1 MRSLLLLF
9 LITVLSI
16 AGNAQDK
23 EPAKQAV
30 QMKQYI
36 FVMLISGPN
45 RNQDS
50 ATAAQ
55 IQKGH
60 MENIG
65 RLAKDGKL
73 IVAGPFGDDGKWRGI
88 FIFDVPTKEE
98 VIQLLNSDPAISS
111 GRLTYEIHPWWT
123 AKNCVFK

>member
-9 LITVLSI
+9 LITVLSV

-23 EPAKQAV
+23 EPAQQAV
-30 QMKQYI
+30 QMKQYF

-98 VIQLLNSDPAISS
+98 VFQLLNTDPAISS

>member
-9 LITVLSI
+9 LITALSV

-23 EPAKQAV
+23 EPAQQAV
-30 QMKQYI
+30 QMKQYY
-36 FVMLISGPN
+36 FVMLISGAN

-50 ATAAQ
+50 ATAVQ

>member
-9 LITVLSI
+9 LITVLSV

-23 EPAKQAV
+23 EPAQQAV
-30 QMKQYI
+30 QMKQYF

-88 FIFDVPTKEE
+88 FIFDVPTKEK
-98 VIQLLNSDPAISS
+98 VFQLLNTDPAISS

>member
-1 MRSLLLLF
+1 
-9 LITVLSI
+9 
-16 AGNAQDK
+16 
-23 EPAKQAV
+23 
-30 QMKQYI
+30 MKQYI